1 MKQIDSPSCEAHR
14 KELLRFLLI
23 KTAAVRRRI
32 KPAELL
38 RVSSCYR
45 LADPSS
51 REAICLY
58 QCEILREL
66 QLSFKILR
74 TDAEQAMV
82 LFYDSDLLRQ
92 TLQDKALRLYLNR
105 KHGYPATADLAEHLH
120 CLQQRFAGDEF
131 PHEVGIFIGYP
142 LKDVA
147 GFIHRTTKQPVHR
160 SGWQVFGSPEKS
172 LRLMKQYRF
181 VEFLAGKILEKYQD
195 LEKCLEKITNLNLN
209 SMPGI

>member
-142 LKDVA
+142 LKDVRGYIENPDACLALPRGLWRVA
-147 GFIHRTTKQPVHR
+147 GEPAESLAVMERFRRAESAMRQVVGCGRPLEETLRDIH
-160 SGWQVFGSPEKS
+160 
-172 LRLMKQYRF
+172 
-181 VEFLAGKILEKYQD
+181 
-195 LEKCLEKITNLNLN
+195 NLL
-209 SMPGI
+209 PAA